1 MIEYDENE
9 GTAISYFLKL
19 RYCVDLSRDPGYDEL
34 LEATNRNQG
43 KRWKVLYILH
53 IWLLWYK
60 YESAITRMERI
71 PKIKS
76 MIWRFRGQ
84 KKEHRRIEQGTIPA

>member
-1 MIEYDENE
+1 MVSDYIKGDTKLSIYKVVIEYDENE

-19 RYCVDLSRDPGYDEL
+19 RYCVDLSRDTGYDEL

-53 IWLLWYK
+53 I
-60 YESAITRMERI
+60 
-71 PKIKS
+71 
-76 MIWRFRGQ
+76 
-84 KKEHRRIEQGTIPA
+84 